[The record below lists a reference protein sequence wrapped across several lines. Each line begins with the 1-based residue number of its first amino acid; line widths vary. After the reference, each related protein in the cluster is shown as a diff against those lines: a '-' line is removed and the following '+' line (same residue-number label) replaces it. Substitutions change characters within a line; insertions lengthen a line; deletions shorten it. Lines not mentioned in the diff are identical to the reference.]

1 MTNKNLLKDLH
12 YLFNFSQDGNLEVY
26 HWFCNKICLKRLCF
40 NMHDVI
46 CGTMIGVRDYN
57 CSANLPQATES
68 DVTLRY
74 KQRLSG
80 VGV

>member
-1 MTNKNLLKDLH
+1 
-12 YLFNFSQDGNLEVY
+12 
-26 HWFCNKICLKRLCF
+26 
-40 NMHDVI
+40 MHDVI

-57 CSANLPQATES
+57 CSANLPQATKS